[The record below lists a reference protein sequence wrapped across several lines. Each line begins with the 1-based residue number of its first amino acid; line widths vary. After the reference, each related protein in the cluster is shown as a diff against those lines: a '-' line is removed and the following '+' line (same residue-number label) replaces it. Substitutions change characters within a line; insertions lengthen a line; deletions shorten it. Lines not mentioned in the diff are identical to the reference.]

1 MYKQILVPLDGS
13 ERAERAVPVAARIAR
28 ATGGTVVLLQ
38 VANLIFEYGP
48 YLGQGPVITTDV
60 VEQELESAKIYLTTV
75 AGSAA
80 LEGVK
85 TEIETMPGMEAQT
98 ILTYAQLRKADIIV
112 MCSHGR
118 SGFKR
123 WALGSVA
130 QKIVRH
136 SSIPVLVLRKDTP
149 KPEEL
154 LTGSLQPLH
163 TLVGLDG
170 SPLAEAVLIPAAHL
184 TAALS
189 IPTQGELHLVQVI
202 KSPIA
207 QPGLKLEE
215 ADAIKE
221 RAIRDAS
228 TYLSNIAAKFSQGLG
243 TELGLNI
250 TWSVAV
256 GEDIAN
262 ELIKRAELGNDSKA
276 CDMIA
281 VATHGRGGVER
292 WMLGSIAERILTDAK
307 LPLLVIRPQQLRM
320 LGSEVAG
327 ERVVVRSV

>member
-60 VEQELESAKIYLTTV
+60 VEQELESAKVYLTTI
-75 AGSAA
+75 AESTA
-80 LEGVK
+80 LDGVK
-85 TEIETMPGMEAQT
+85 TEIEAMPGMEAQT
-98 ILTYAQLRKADIIV
+98 ILTYAQLRNADLIV

-154 LTGSLQPLH
+154 LTGSLQPLRM
-163 TLVGLDG
+163 LIGLDG
-170 SPLAEAVLIPAAHL
+170 SPLAEAVLSPAAYL
-184 TAALS
+184 TAALNVS
-189 IPTQGELHLVQVI
+189 AQGELHLVQVVT
-202 KSPIA
+202 SPA
-207 QPGLKLEE
+207 ARPSLKPEE
-215 ADAIKE
+215 ADVIKE

-228 TYLSNIAAKFSQGLG
+228 MYLSNITTTFSQGLG

-256 GEDIAN
+256 GEDIAS
-262 ELIKRAELGNDSKA
+262 ELIDRAELGNESKA

-281 VATHGRGGVER
+281 VATHGRSGAER
-292 WMLGSIAERILTDAK
+292 WMLGSVAERILTDAK
-307 LPLLVIRPQQLRM
+307 LPLLVIRPQQLST
-320 LGSEVAG
+320 LGPGSVEA
-327 ERVVVRSV
+327 EAVVSPV